1 MQALKNLKKIILLYL
16 VNNMKKYSLAP
27 SLLAADFTN
36 LAADI
41 AAVEKAGINCLHLD
55 IMDGIFVPSYSFGF
69 PVIKSIRKISK
80 SFFDVHLMIE
90 NPDNY
95 LEEFV
100 KAGADGI
107 TVHAETCKHL
117 DRTIQ
122 KIKSFG
128 IKAGVAL
135 NPATPLSVLDWVL
148 YEVDMVLI
156 MTVNP
161 GFGGQKFISCM
172 LDKIAA
178 LHEMIGEKNIDIQV
192 DGGISKKNVEKVM
205 KAGANIFV
213 AGSAIFGQN
222 TEQKAIEFLRK
233 IQ

>member
-1 MQALKNLKKIILLYL
+1 
-16 VNNMKKYSLAP
+16 MKKYSLAP
-27 SLLAADFTN
+27 SLLAADFSN
-36 LAADI
+36 LAIEITAI
-41 AAVEKAGINCLHLD
+41 EKAGVTCLHLD

-95 LEEFV
+95 LEKFV
-100 KAGADGI
+100 EAGADGI
-107 TVHAETCKHL
+107 TVHVEACKHL

-122 KIKSFG
+122 KIKSLG
-128 IKAGVAL
+128 VKVGVAL
-135 NPATPLSVLDWVL
+135 NPATPLSILDWVL
-148 YEVDMVLI
+148 CEVDMVLI

-161 GFGGQKFISCM
+161 GFGGQKFIPGM
-172 LDKIAA
+172 LDKIKK
-178 LHEMIGEKNIDIQV
+178 LQEIIGERNIDIQV
-192 DGGISKKNVEKVM
+192 DGGISEKNVQEVM
-205 KAGANIFV
+205 KAGANVFV

-222 TEQKAIEFLRK
+222 TEQKARAFLQK